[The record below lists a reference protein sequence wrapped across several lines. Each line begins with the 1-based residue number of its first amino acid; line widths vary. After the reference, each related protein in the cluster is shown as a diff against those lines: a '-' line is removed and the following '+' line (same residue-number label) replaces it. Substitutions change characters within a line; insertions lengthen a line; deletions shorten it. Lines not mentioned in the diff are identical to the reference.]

1 MASSSSVRSSYVE
14 ASLPLGRNILRDR
27 RMTGNEFLRWLRR
40 LGRELLRRMLADL
53 GLGAGDLSE

>member
-1 MASSSSVRSSYVE
+1 
-14 ASLPLGRNILRDR
+14 LPLGRNILRDR